1 MRRTYGYAA
10 MMKDA
15 VQRIRW
21 TFYEAINL
29 KKGEEQEM
37 MNWLSKKT
45 KDQRGFTLIEIA
57 IVLVIIGLLIGGVL
71 KGQGMIYNSKIK
83 RYQADIDGIR
93 AAYYAYFD
101 RYGYYPGDDNTANA
115 RWGAVNGNANGQI
128 ARTEITNFWDHLRRA
143 KLIAGTGLTAPA
155 HTFDGQFAV
164 SYIAAMGNRL
174 GATLIPADVGEGTD
188 QKMDDGIWKSG
199 DVQASVDYPAMP
211 NTVTQYISF

>member
-1 MRRTYGYAA
+1 
-10 MMKDA
+10 
-15 VQRIRW
+15 
-21 TFYEAINL
+21 
-29 KKGEEQEM
+29 M

-128 ARTEITNFWDHLRRA
+128 AGAEGTTYFWDHLRRA
-143 KLIAGTGLTAPA
+143 KLISGTGTIAPA
-155 HTFDGQFAV
+155 HTFDGVFG
-164 SYIAAMGNRL
+164 AAYSALNGVNSNKL
-174 GATLIPADVGEGTD
+174 TATLIPYDVGQATD
-188 QKMDDGIWKSG
+188 QKMDDRVWNAG
-199 DVQASVDYPAMP
+199 DVQGSAAYASPA
-211 NTVTQYISF
+211 NVTQYISF